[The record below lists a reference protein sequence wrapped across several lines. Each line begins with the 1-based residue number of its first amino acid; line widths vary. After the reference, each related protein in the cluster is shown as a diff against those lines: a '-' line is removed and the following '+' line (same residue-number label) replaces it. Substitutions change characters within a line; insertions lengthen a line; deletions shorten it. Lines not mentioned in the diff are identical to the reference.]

1 MSDKSKY
8 EKCQVRKAEIT
19 SNVTGDKL
27 NLLKYISVDYKE
39 DLFSDTIE
47 VDYVFRGTDYAI
59 NDKPLSE
66 GLPLI
71 GTEDFS
77 LVMEDAKK
85 NKIKVEL
92 NVNKVTPGEK
102 DSQKDSLVLNLKS
115 EEFIR
120 NEESKS
126 AVTKRYDGKISE
138 HIRKIL
144 TDNLK
149 TKKKLNIE
157 DTNNNFNFIGNRRR
171 SFYIINWL
179 SKKSIPSVNGKRG
192 DTAGYFLYENAEGFN
207 YESIDTMFARKH
219 EKSYVL
225 SGMPESGRAYD
236 GEVVRMTID
245 NKIIANQKLRMGAFK
260 TKLILFDPFNCFYQ
274 VIEQSSDESD
284 EGTTHAGKG
293 LPILN
298 KKFSGETTRTT
309 WSIKDTG
316 TLPTGNVKQQV
327 DKNQEQIFEIDSI
340 LNQAIRR
347 YNQLQIGA
355 IEIDI
360 AADFTL
366 KVGQTVFV
374 DAPSSNN
381 DINVDKQV
389 SGKYLIAKLAHSI
402 RENKGQTKLGLIRD
416 SFGRAG
422 KPHSGSTLS

>member
-144 TDNLK
+144 TDNL
-149 TKKKLNIE
+149 
-157 DTNNNFNFIGNRRR
+157 
-171 SFYIINWL
+171 
-179 SKKSIPSVNGKRG
+179 
-192 DTAGYFLYENAEGFN
+192 
-207 YESIDTMFARKH
+207 
-219 EKSYVL
+219 
-225 SGMPESGRAYD
+225 
-236 GEVVRMTID
+236 
-245 NKIIANQKLRMGAFK
+245 
-260 TKLILFDPFNCFYQ
+260 
-274 VIEQSSDESD
+274 
-284 EGTTHAGKG
+284 
-293 LPILN
+293 
-298 KKFSGETTRTT
+298 
-309 WSIKDTG
+309 
-316 TLPTGNVKQQV
+316 
-327 DKNQEQIFEIDSI
+327 
-340 LNQAIRR
+340 
-347 YNQLQIGA
+347 
-355 IEIDI
+355 
-360 AADFTL
+360 
-366 KVGQTVFV
+366 
-374 DAPSSNN
+374 
-381 DINVDKQV
+381 
-389 SGKYLIAKLAHSI
+389 
-402 RENKGQTKLGLIRD
+402 
-416 SFGRAG
+416 
-422 KPHSGSTLS
+422 